1 MRLRRRNFFIKLAC
15 CSILFIFKIIR
26 LWPCMLAGGMVR
38 SCSLSR
44 ILIPGRQHVPKSVQ
58 VILCYA
64 NNKALSYHLIATT
77 KEIASYMTHL
87 TLRMETSI
95 LNPNNDISWYVNDID
110 ETIPESNFEAFKH
123 HLFIYTICFFRS

>member
-1 MRLRRRNFFIKLAC
+1 MFSQRHPYPRHSLYLKLSDFDRAC
-15 CSILFIFKIIR
+15 LPGVWFEPVVSHAYYF
-26 LWPCMLAGGMVR
+26 
-38 SCSLSR
+38 
-44 ILIPGRQHVPKSVQ
+44 PGRQHVPKSVQ

-95 LNPNNDISWYVNDID
+95 LNPNNDIS
-110 ETIPESNFEAFKH
+110 
-123 HLFIYTICFFRS
+123 